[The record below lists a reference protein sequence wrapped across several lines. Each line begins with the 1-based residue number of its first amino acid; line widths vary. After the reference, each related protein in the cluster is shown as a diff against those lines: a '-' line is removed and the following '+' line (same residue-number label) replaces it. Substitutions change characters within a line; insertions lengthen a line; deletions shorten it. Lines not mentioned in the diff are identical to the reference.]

1 MYSSKIA
8 KITNELLPSSCEGK
22 VDENK
27 VVETINY
34 ADGSTLSL
42 TFEMEKS
49 AAGEEQMHPFSL
61 IHEVDVD
68 DEYYDDE
75 EEDDLY
81 VMVGDEENG
90 FLIHRDVVDVYI
102 AMQEESE

>member
-8 KITNELLPSSCEGK
+8 KITNELLPSSWEGK

-49 AAGEEQMHPFSL
+49 AAGEEQVHPFSL
-61 IHEVDVD
+61 IHEVDD

-75 EEDDLY
+75 EEDDDIY

-90 FLIHRDVVDVYI
+90 FPIHRDVLDVYI